1 MTGAGSTIAA
11 ARSGLDERQGLR
23 AAVPVVLSMLAH
35 MLTFT
40 GLALFLPLIRE
51 DMQLSFTQGGV
62 LSAAATLSYA
72 LGQMPAGYLADR
84 FGAKRLFYL
93 GLLGWSVMSLAFA
106 LIHSFWLAVVN
117 QLVAGVFR
125 ALLFAPGLA
134 LLASSFGPERRATAM
149 SFFWVGAFAGNL
161 VLALLGPFLAVQFG
175 WRGAYLFFAALGVV
189 AVSGYFLSPPPA
201 ARHAAARPFAIAEAL
216 QLLRHGILWI
226 CAALQFVRFAVATA
240 FNFWL
245 PSLLV
250 SDRGFSLQTAGL
262 AVAMGSALTALGNP
276 VGGYVSDRIRNPALV
291 IGGSLAV
298 LACTSAL
305 LVLVESIPLVWA
317 VVAVNSLF
325 MGLYFGPLF
334 QVPLDL
340 LGPRAAGTA
349 IGFGNFFANVGGLLA
364 AYALGVIKDHSGS
377 FQWGFLGISVLCIAG
392 MALSVVLARARAA
405 AAAPAAEG

>member
-1 MTGAGSTIAA
+1 MTGADSAIAA
-11 ARSGLDERQGLR
+11 ARGGLDERHGLR

-72 LGQMPAGYLADR
+72 LGQMPAGFLADR
-84 FGAKRLFYL
+84 FGAKRLFFV
-93 GLLGWSVMSLAFA
+93 GLLGWSVMSVAFG
-106 LIHSFWLAVVN
+106 LIHSFWLAVAN
-117 QLVAGVFR
+117 QLVAGLFR

-149 SFFWVGAFAGNL
+149 SFFWVGCFCGNI
-161 VLALLGPFLAVQFG
+161 VLALLGPILAAQFG
-175 WRGAYLFFAALGVV
+175 WRSAYMFFAALGVV
-189 AVSGYFLSPPPA
+189 AVFGYFLSPPQA
-201 ARHAAARPFAIAEAL
+201 GVHGTGRRFAIADAL
-216 QLLRHGILWI
+216 QLLQHGILWI

-250 SDRGFSLQTAGL
+250 SDRGFSLQAAGF

-276 VGGYVSDRIRNPALV
+276 LGGYVSDRMRNPSLV

-305 LVLVESIPLVWA
+305 LVLVDSIPMVW
-317 VVAVNSLF
+317 VVIAVNSLF
-325 MGLYFGPLF
+325 MGFYFGPLF
-334 QVPLDL
+334 QVPLEV
-340 LGPRAAGTA
+340 LGTRAAGTA
-349 IGFGNFFANVGGLLA
+349 TGFGNFFANVGGLLA
-364 AYALGVIKDHSGS
+364 AYALGVIKDHAGS

-392 MALSVVLARARAA
+392 VALSVVLARVRAS
-405 AAAPAAEG
+405 AAAPPA

>member
-1 MTGAGSTIAA
+1 MTGAGSTLAA
-11 ARSGLDERQGLR
+11 APSGLDERQGLR
-23 AAVPVVLSMLAH
+23 VATPVVISMLAH
-35 MLTFT
+35 MMTFT

-62 LSAAATLSYA
+62 LSAAATFSYA
-72 LGQMPAGYLADR
+72 LGQVPAGFLADR
-84 FGAKRLFYL
+84 FGAKRLFFL
-93 GLLGWSVMSLAFA
+93 GLLGWSVMSLAFG
-106 LIHSFWLAVVN
+106 LIHAFWLAVAN

-149 SFFWVGAFAGNL
+149 SFFWVGCFCGNI
-161 VLALLGPFLAVQFG
+161 VLALLGPLLAAQFG
-175 WRGAYLFFAALGVV
+175 WRSAYMFFAALGVV
-189 AVSGYFLSPPPA
+189 AVFGYFLSPPQA
-201 ARHAAARPFAIAEAL
+201 APPGAGRRFAIADAL
-216 QLLRHGILWI
+216 QLLRHGILWV

-250 SDRGFSLQTAGL
+250 SERGFSLQAAGL

-276 VGGYVSDRIRNPALV
+276 LGGYVSDRMRSPSLV
-291 IGGSLAV
+291 IGGSLAI

-305 LVLVESIPLVWA
+305 LVLVDSIAMVWV

-325 MGLYFGPLF
+325 MGFYFGPLF
-334 QVPLDL
+334 QVPLEV
-340 LGPRAAGTA
+340 LGTRAAGTA

-364 AYALGVIKDHSGS
+364 AYALGVIKDHAGS

-392 MALSVVLARARAA
+392 VALSAVLARVRASA
-405 AAAPAAEG
+405 V